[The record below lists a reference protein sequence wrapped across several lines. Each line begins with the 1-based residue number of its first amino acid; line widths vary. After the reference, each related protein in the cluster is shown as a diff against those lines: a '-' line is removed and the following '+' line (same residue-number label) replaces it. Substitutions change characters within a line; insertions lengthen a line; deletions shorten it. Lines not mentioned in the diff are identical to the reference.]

1 MSTAAQRSVL
11 PLAGA
16 REAQGAPLA
25 RYLRTRFGQSM
36 FLANLCGAIDVF
48 VLLGWVLTTPPV
60 PPGENIVLR
69 NTIGFVVYMLI
80 TFPLGGWGTY
90 RVVSPVVTWLES
102 GRPPT
107 PEQRRA
113 ALRLPQRQTA
123 IHAALWLLAAIFFT
137 LYTAPVSGE
146 LARYTG
152 VTVVMGGITVCA
164 LTYLLAERVLRPVTA
179 VALASRAPDK
189 PVGPGVKGRM
199 LLAWVT
205 ASGVPLLGLALVGI
219 DVATRDDLSRSRI
232 AASILVLSGLAI
244 VTGLFAMI
252 VAAKSVAEPVSS
264 VRDAL
269 ARVQGGDFDVDVPV
283 NDASEIGLL
292 QTGFNEMAA
301 GLRERERLRDAFGR
315 QVGED
320 VARAALEG
328 DLALGG
334 QEREVA
340 VLFVDLVGSTAMA
353 GERAPEEVV
362 ALLNRFFGIVVD
374 VVGAH
379 GGWVNKFEGDGALC
393 IFGAPVARDDAAA
406 CALRAARTLRVRLV
420 RELPEADAGIG
431 VSAGPAV
438 AG

>member
-1 MSTAAQRSVL
+1 MSTAAHRAVL
-11 PLAGA
+11 PLPGA
-16 REAQGAPLA
+16 REAQGARLA

-36 FLANLCGAIDVF
+36 FLANLLGAIDVF

-60 PPGENIVLR
+60 PPGEDIVLH
-69 NTIGFVVYMLI
+69 NTIGFVFYMLI

-90 RVVSPVVTWLES
+90 RAVSPVVAWLES

-123 IHAALWLLAAIFFT
+123 MHAALWLLAAVFFT
-137 LYTAPVSGE
+137 LYDAPISGE

-152 VTVVMGGITVCA
+152 ITVVMGGITVCA
-164 LTYLLAERVLRPVTA
+164 LTYLIAERVLRPVTA
-179 VALASRAPDK
+179 LALASRAPEK

-232 AASILVLSGLAI
+232 AASILVLSGLALF
-244 VTGLFAMI
+244 TGLVAML
-252 VAAKSVAEPVSS
+252 VAAKSVSEPLSS
-264 VRDAL
+264 MRDAL
-269 ARVQGGDFDVDVPV
+269 SRVEQGELDVDVPV

-328 DLALGG
+328 DLELGG

-353 GERAPEEVV
+353 GEHPPEEVV
-362 ALLNRFFGIVVD
+362 ALLNRFFGVVVD

-379 GGWVNKFEGDGALC
+379 DGWVNKFEGDGALC
-393 IFGAPVARDDAAA
+393 VFGAPTDQPDCAAA
-406 CALRAARTLRVRLV
+406 CLSALERGHEALR
-420 RELPEADAGIG
+420 
-431 VSAGPAV
+431 
-438 AG
+438 